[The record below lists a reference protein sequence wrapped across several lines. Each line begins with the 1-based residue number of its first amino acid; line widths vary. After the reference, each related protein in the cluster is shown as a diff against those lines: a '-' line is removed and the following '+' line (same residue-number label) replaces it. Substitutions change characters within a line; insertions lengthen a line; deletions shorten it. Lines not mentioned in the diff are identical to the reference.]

1 MATSLLSLFLYFLKY
16 LFNFLAAPGLSC
28 SAGSLVAVCKLS
40 CSMWDLDPCPG
51 IEPGPPMLEHRVLA
65 TGPPGKALCLCLYAA
80 SPLCVSFTR
89 TSVIGFRAQSK
100 SRMISSQDPEAMCLT
115 LGTLIGI
122 RKGRDIVLIL
132 FVLVIDIRL

>member
-1 MATSLLSLFLYFLKY
+1 MAE
-16 LFNFLAAPGLSC
+16 PGLSC
-28 SAGSLVAVCKLS
+28 SVGSLVAVCKLS

-51 IEPGPPMLEHRVLA
+51 IEPRPPMLEHRVLA
-65 TGPPGKALCLCLYAA
+65 AGPPGKALWLCLYE
-80 SPLCVSFTR
+80 SSLCISIMW

-132 FVLVIDIRL
+132 LVLVIDIRL